1 MNNAFDELTS
11 RLDMAKE
18 SNNELE
24 GFSVETCKLKC
35 KEKQKE
41 WKIRTEYLTTVG

>member
-1 MNNAFDELTS
+1 MNNAFDELTN

-41 WKIRTEYLTTVG
+41 

>member
-1 MNNAFDELTS
+1 MLEMKNILTDMNNAFDELTR

-18 SNNELE
+18 SISELE
-24 GFSVETCKLKC
+24 DFSVETCKLKC

-41 WKIRTEYLTTVG
+41 